1 MQIILWTNLL
11 AGCRPSP
18 LSPDRRRTCN
28 PGSEVLSWDKNTKQE
43 RKYNKQRQPFWGRA
57 PSSEART
64 CRQGKEEPASGS
76 SQTGHCPGSQR
87 GIPRLKIHMNYNLI
101 WLFWA
106 GVTNSADDSWSLGSV
121 DALALDV
128 EEEALVALE
137 VGARAALLAVLPRV
151 PHHLAGLVHL
161 GNVVMGGLQG
171 LSRCLR
177 SSTIN
182 MVNFVVK
189 LSIVPQLRTRRR
201 RFLIQRWCT
210 CCKSLPENN
219 FVI

>member
-1 MQIILWTNLL
+1 MHVCITHAYNPLKQPPRGLPSKPFVTGPEAHLQSWFGGFELRQKYKTRKKIQQTTSAIL
-11 AGCRPSP
+11 RS
-18 LSPDRRRTCN
+18 RT
-28 PGSEVLSWDKNTKQE
+28 
-43 RKYNKQRQPFWGRA
+43 FIWGA
-57 PSSEART
+57 DLP
-64 CRQGKEEPASGS
+64 
-76 SQTGHCPGSQR
+76 TGQR
-87 GIPRLKIHMNYNLI
+87 GAGFWLVSDGTLSRITARDPSAKSHMNYNLI

-177 SSTIN
+177 SSPWST
-182 MVNFVVK
+182 
-189 LSIVPQLRTRRR
+189 S
-201 RFLIQRWCT
+201 
-210 CCKSLPENN
+210 S
-219 FVI
+219 

>member
-1 MQIILWTNLL
+1 MHVYCMYNTYMLIILWTNLP
-11 AGCRPSP
+11 AGCRPGP

-43 RKYNKQRQPFWGRA
+43 RKYSKQRQPFWGRA

-76 SQTGHCPGSQR
+76 SQMGHCPGSQR
-87 GIPRLKIHMNYNLI
+87 GIPRLKSHMNYNLI

-137 VGARAALLAVLPRV
+137 VGARAPLLAVLPRV
-151 PHHLAGLVHL
+151 PHHLAGFVDL
-161 GNVVMGGLQG
+161 GNVVVRGCRGCQGAWGLHHG
-171 LSRCLR
+171 
-177 SSTIN
+177 
-182 MVNFVVK
+182 
-189 LSIVPQLRTRRR
+189 QLRRKVVDRTSVAHQAAP
-201 RFLIQRWCT
+201 FSDPALVH
-210 CCKSLPENN
+210 LL
-219 FVI
+219 